1 MIICQTVFCGVATTH
16 GYLVVC
22 VVCDFKTTLW
32 LIVLAI
38 YSKIYYNS
46 DTIGLWAENVNLMK

>member
-16 GYLVVC
+16 GYLVVCVVC

-46 DTIGLWAENVNLMK
+46 DTIGL